1 MNGFGA
7 VTVAAITTAYRI
19 DTVILLPIINL
30 GSGIA
35 TVVAQNTGAGK
46 ASRAREAVRSGV
58 LMMTAV
64 SFVLTAIVF
73 AAGEP
78 LIALFGL
85 SQETTAIGGA
95 FFNRIAA
102 FYIVFGLSTAI
113 RGYLEGIGD
122 MLFSGILGISSLAV
136 RIACSYIF
144 RGVFGNMVIAYAE
157 IFAWLFMLAVY
168 TLRYMRKRIRS

>member
-1 MNGFGA
+1 M
-7 VTVAAITTAYRI
+7 
-19 DTVILLPIINL
+19 
-30 GSGIA
+30 SS
-35 TVVAQNTGAGK
+35 VVVLTSNSSAGK
-46 ASRAREAVRSGV
+46 AGRAREAVRSGI

-168 TLRYMRKRIRS
+168 TLRYMRKRIRL